1 MSGIYRD
8 VYLVGFPLES
18 RIEDLFV
25 QTKLDSQY
33 VHAQLRVRVSVA
45 GKGDVKVTLLDPAMS
60 DTIVASSASAQSSGP
75 VEFSLAVE
83 APQKWTAETPTLYHL
98 VVSLDETSYISHRVG
113 FRQVEMKDGLIQVN
127 GKRIVLRGANRHEHH
142 PTFGRSVPLEFLKQD
157 LMLMK
162 THNINAIRTSHQ
174 PSDPRLYDLADE
186 LGVSTSAPSG
196 PGLHADW
203 LTRSFGSWTRPIWN
217 VTGSKPSVR
226 CVMAQPRMPS

>member
-8 VYLVGFPLES
+8 VYLLGFPLES

-33 VHAQLRVRVSVA
+33 VNAQLNVRVSIA

-60 DTIVASSASAQSSGP
+60 DTIVASSASTQTGGP
-75 VEFSLAVE
+75 VEFSLTVDK
-83 APQKWTAETPTLYHL
+83 PLKWTAETPTLYHL
-98 VVSLDETSYISHRVG
+98 VVSLDETNYTSHRVG
-113 FRQVEMKDGLIQVN
+113 FRQVEMKDGLIKVN
-127 GKRIVLRGANRHEHH
+127 GKRIVLKGANRHEHH
-142 PTFGRSVPLEFLKQD
+142 PKFGRSVPLEFLKQD

-186 LGVSTSAPSG
+186 LGVSR
-196 PGLHADW
+196 L
-203 LTRSFGSWTRPIWN
+203 
-217 VTGSKPSVR
+217 
-226 CVMAQPRMPS
+226 